1 VVVVLCE
8 VADLPALWAAQALE
22 RRGLEVEVVSASV
35 LSCALRWEHRVSR
48 DGASASLQLADG
60 RRLSSE
66 RPVGVLNRVTSVS
79 PDRFVAV
86 AGADRDYALQEMFAM
101 LLSVLHALPG
111 PVVNRPTPHGLC
123 GAWRHPSEWTALAA
137 EVGLPAASY
146 RQSSAAQLNGE
157 QSGRSAS
164 GATAFVVGDRVVAS
178 VPGIP
183 ASVLDGCR
191 RLARLARET
200 LLGVHLVRAPRWAM
214 SGATVTPDF
223 QLGGEPLVDALAE
236 VLAT

>member
-8 VADLPALWAAQALE
+8 VADLPALWAARALE
-22 RRGLEVEVVSASV
+22 RRGLEVEVVSAPV

-48 DGASASLQLADG
+48 DGACASLQLADG

-86 AGADRDYALQEMFAM
+86 AGADRDYALQEMFAL

-137 EVGLPAASY
+137 EVGLP
-146 RQSSAAQLNGE
+146 G
-157 QSGRSAS
+157 
-164 GATAFVVGDRVVAS
+164 
-178 VPGIP
+178 
-183 ASVLDGCR
+183 
-191 RLARLARET
+191 
-200 LLGVHLVRAPRWAM
+200 
-214 SGATVTPDF
+214 
-223 QLGGEPLVDALAE
+223 
-236 VLAT
+236 VLAHGMLTMGLAVQPVVDRFGIGAILDYQVRFTKPVPVPPEGSATLAVEARVARIDEAAGTARVDLSVKLGEDAVLGRAQVQVRLP